1 MPPVRLTL
9 LLALLAVAA
18 LAATIVPDAV
28 RAWDWAGSA
37 TLAADGPRMPEFS
50 RRGTEAWLNS
60 RPLKAE
66 ELRGQV
72 VLLEVYTS
80 G

>member
-1 MPPVRLTL
+1 MPHVRLLL
-9 LLALLAVAA
+9 LLAVLVVTA
-18 LAATIVPDAV
+18 LAMTYVPDEV
-28 RAWDWAGSA
+28 RAWNWAGFAS
-37 TLAADGPRMPEFS
+37 LAADGPRMPEFS
-50 RRGTEAWLNS
+50 RHGADAWLNS